1 MGGAGRLGPKLGFG
15 LVWCTHSSVRT
26 GLGAAIEEEQY
37 YDGAYQDFEGGTM
50 LWSARDDV
58 VTVLYSDNT
67 WQQ

>member
-1 MGGAGRLGPKLGFG
+1 
-15 LVWCTHSSVRT
+15 VRT